1 MALSSAEWAS
11 LRVLEQEMNHVR
23 LTIDKEE
30 DLYGE
35 ALPHLE
41 AMYQVENYLKDRI
54 GDLQTRSKKG

>member
-11 LRVLEQEMNHVR
+11 LRVLEQEMDRVR

-35 ALPHLE
+35 SLPHLE
-41 AMYQVENYLKDRI
+41 AMYHVENYLKDRI
-54 GDLQTRSKKG
+54 GDLQTRSET

>member
-1 MALSSAEWAS
+1 MTLSSAEWAR
-11 LRVLEQEMNHVR
+11 LIVLEQEMDHVR

-30 DLYGE
+30 DWYGE

-54 GDLQTRSKKG
+54 ANLKTRSET